1 MKITP
6 YNLIYHELI
15 GLNTTVARSTNPSQ
29 DGIIGLVVSETKN
42 TLIIDTGEGEK
53 QIQKKHNTFHFN
65 LEDQVVSVSGSR
77 LIAQPE
83 NRIKKKGKRYKLN

>member
-15 GLNTTVARSTNPSQ
+15 GLNLAVARSTNPSQ
-29 DGIIGLVVSETKN
+29 ERISGMVVGETKN
-42 TLIIDTGEGEK
+42 TLMIDTGCGEK
-53 QIQKKHNTFHFN
+53 QIQKKHNIFHFN
-65 LEDQVVSVSGSR
+65 LEDQVVSVAGSLLVSR
-77 LIAQPE
+77 PE